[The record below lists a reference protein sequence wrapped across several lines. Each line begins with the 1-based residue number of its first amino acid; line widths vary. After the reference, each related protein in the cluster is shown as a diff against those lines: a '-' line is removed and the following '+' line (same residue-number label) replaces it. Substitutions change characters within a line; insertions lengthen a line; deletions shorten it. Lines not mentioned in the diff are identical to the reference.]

1 MKVSF
6 NQPAFVPWG
15 GFFARLMSSDKMVL
29 LDETILARGFTYVNR
44 NRIKGPEGE
53 VWITVPLKRKG
64 RGQQKIKDLE
74 IHEKERWAKKFLLTL
89 KHYYGK
95 SIYFEP
101 VFADIRAAME
111 GPGENFLP
119 LALAL
124 LDILKRGFGI
134 ETEMILQSHV
144 GIAGQGTA
152 LLVSIAKEL
161 GAEEVILPYFSE
173 KAVDCSRFRDENI
186 RVKLLRYLPPQYP
199 QFWGDF
205 LMNLSALD
213 LIFCCGRDG
222 RTVIEKGMRFY
233 GSHEKTA
240 HKHQGQ
246 MGIYQPMQR
255 TLAPRILRS
264 LISSNALFTSSSA

>member
-233 GSHEKTA
+233 GL
-240 HKHQGQ
+240 
-246 MGIYQPMQR
+246 P
-255 TLAPRILRS
+255 
-264 LISSNALFTSSSA
+264 